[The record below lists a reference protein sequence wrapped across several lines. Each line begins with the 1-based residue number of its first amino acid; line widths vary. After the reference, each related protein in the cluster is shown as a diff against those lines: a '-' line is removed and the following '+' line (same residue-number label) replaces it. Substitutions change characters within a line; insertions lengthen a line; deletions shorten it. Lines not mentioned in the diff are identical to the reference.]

1 MLTIQ
6 ILLTD
11 CVILMRVTCPMII
24 SNLNAFICKKNKEGP
39 KTVIHVRFLRLTCL
53 SWIILT
59 THLNGHI
66 TFNASSFF
74 WDAFHI
80 WYHQWHLCVQLVY
93 EPHPH
98 CGGQPG
104 KVNKS
109 REWRYHVTVG
119 TGWGMCHEKRSF
131 KSNMSQASAISVGF
145 LFQAGET
152 SGG

>member
-1 MLTIQ
+1 MFWEWGKGCDTTTATNWLDVQSDITY
-6 ILLTD
+6 
-11 CVILMRVTCPMII
+11 CC
-24 SNLNAFICKKNKEGP
+24 SFKHKNKVGP

-66 TFNASSFF
+66 IFNASSLF
-74 WDAFHI
+74 WGAFHI

-152 SGG
+152 SEG

>member
-1 MLTIQ
+1 MLTVQ

-11 CVILMRVTCPMII
+11 CVILIRVTCPMII
-24 SNLNAFICKKNKEGP
+24 SNLNAFICKKNNKVGP

-66 TFNASSFF
+66 IFNASSLF
-74 WDAFHI
+74 WGAFHI
-80 WYHQWHLCVQLVY
+80 WDHQWHLCY
-93 EPHPH
+93 EPHHH

-104 KVNKS
+104 KVNTS
-109 REWRYHVTVG
+109 REWQDHITVE
-119 TGWGMCHEKRSF
+119 TGWGMCHEKRYF

-152 SGG
+152 SEG